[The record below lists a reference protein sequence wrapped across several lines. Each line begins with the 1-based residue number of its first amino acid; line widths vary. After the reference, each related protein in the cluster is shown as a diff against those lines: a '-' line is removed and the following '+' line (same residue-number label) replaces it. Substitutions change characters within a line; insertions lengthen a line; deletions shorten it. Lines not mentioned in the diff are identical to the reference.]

1 MANQDNPNG
10 FTPHKHGRGGVIRY
24 SEEYTIAS
32 GLAANIFSG
41 DPVKMTGTG
50 RNITVCAA
58 GDTTIGIF
66 AGCRYTNAQ
75 GEPIFSPYWAT
86 GTVAADAKAMVYDD
100 PSIEFEVQA
109 DGAFVEADVGNK
121 ADFVAGT
128 GNTRTGRS
136 AFELDSSDI
145 GTGDGLLIL
154 GLVDRPDNAYGTNAK
169 VRVLLREHALRG
181 ALTAV

>member
-10 FTPHKHGRGGVIRY
+10 FTPLKHARGGVIRY

-41 DPVKMTGTG
+41 DPVKLTGTG

-66 AGCRYTNAQ
+66 AGCRYTNSQ
-75 GEPIFSPYWAT
+75 GEPIFSPYWPT

-100 PSIEFEVQA
+100 PDIIFEVQG
-109 DGAFVEADVGNK
+109 DEDIVEADIGNK

-128 GNTRTGRS
+128 GSTKTGRS
-136 AFELDSSDI
+136 AFELDSSNI
-145 GTGDGLLIL
+145 GTGDGLMIL
-154 GLVDRPDNAYGTNAK
+154 GLVNRPDNDYGNFAK
-169 VRVLLREHALRG
+169 VQVLLREHALRG
-181 ALTAV
+181 AMSPV